1 MKITFKATDVG
12 LGFADASDEEQA
24 AILNEMG
31 RAFIMVMRNERN
43 REMQLCYMADKLDK
57 NGEWLVNELQKF
69 VELKGG
75 LEPQPPQHH

>member
-43 REMQLCYMADKLDK
+43 REMQLCYLADKLDK
-57 NGEWLVNELQKF
+57 NGEWLVNELSEFIKH
-69 VELKGG
+69 KNG
-75 LEPQPPQHH
+75 LNAPTP